1 MEEDGTLIGNL
12 IEFFKGL
19 AIIVLLVVIY
29 KVSKNYCISKYVKK
43 HLIKKKDLT
52 REELR
57 NIECK
62 AEEVVEKGM
71 IKGVIIFVV
80 SLILFAVAALI
91 NMTFDLHRFAYLW
104 IFAILLLIASLYYYL
119 WTDMTKDDNKHKY
132 LFSHTMDYVLY
143 PLEYIGNKMDKHV
156 FLGMIFAYTI
166 APIVCVLAY
175 ISSAI
180 SFIIVVTY
188 YGLIKL
194 YKLLKK

>member
-1 MEEDGTLIGNL
+1 MEEDGVLIGNL
-12 IEFFKGL
+12 IESFKGL

-43 HLIKKKDLT
+43 HMIKKKDLT

-62 AEEVVEKGM
+62 AEEVVEKRM
-71 IKGVIIFVV
+71 IKGVIMFVV
-80 SLILFAVAALI
+80 SLMLFSVAVLI
-91 NMTFDLHRFAYLW
+91 NRTFDLHRFAYLW
-104 IFAILLLIASLYYYL
+104 IFAILLLIPSLYYYL
-119 WTDMTKDDNKHKY
+119 WTDMTKDDNKHK
-132 LFSHTMDYVLY
+132 FMFDHTMDYVLY

-156 FLGMIFAYTI
+156 FFGIISQYTI
-166 APIVCVLAY
+166 APILCVLTY
-175 ISSAI
+175 ISLAI